1 MGANGTHSRI
11 DLFQFFSESFRAC
24 MLATSAYRT
33 HKQEVSPTKI
43 FPAPTF
49 SAL

>member
-1 MGANGTHSRI
+1 MEPTQELIYFN
-11 DLFQFFSESFRAC
+11 FSESFRAC

-33 HKQEVSPTKI
+33 RKQEVSPTKI